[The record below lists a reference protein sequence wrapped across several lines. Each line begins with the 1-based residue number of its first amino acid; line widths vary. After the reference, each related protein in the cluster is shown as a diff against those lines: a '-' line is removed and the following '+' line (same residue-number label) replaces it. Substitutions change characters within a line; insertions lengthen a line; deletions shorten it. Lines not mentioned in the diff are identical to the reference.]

1 MNLHKHQLYLL
12 KQHSESF
19 KIWSA
24 IIRIDNEGKSLI
36 VKLGPRHT
44 HNLREKIKH
53 SSDTNFKNGYI
64 ESDTKE
70 VECTGPPTR
79 RHTE

>member
-12 KQHSESF
+12 KQDSESF

-44 HNLREKIKH
+44 HNLREKITTHIQVILTIKKVI
-53 SSDTNFKNGYI
+53 SKVI
-64 ESDTKE
+64 QRK
-70 VECTGPPTR
+70 
-79 RHTE
+79 